1 MIDDIEV
8 GITYTIKRNQLEALH
23 WVDRYT
29 DRNVCESLFRLF
41 EYGYGTYGK
50 RGFKYDIKL
59 S

>member
-8 GITYTIKRNQLEALH
+8 VITYTIKRNQLEALH

-41 EYGYGTYGK
+41 EYEYGTYGK
-50 RGFKYDIKL
+50 RGFRYDIKL

>member
-8 GITYTIKRNQLEALH
+8 VITYTTKRNQLEALH

-29 DRNVCESLFRLF
+29 SRNRRDSLFRLF
-41 EYGYGTYGK
+41 EYEYGTYGK
-50 RGFKYDIKL
+50 RGFKYDTEL